1 MSIAS
6 ETVRESLPAW
16 RLWSAITSAKPA
28 GMSLE
33 RALAR
38 PSLEAAARPVSFD
51 LLLKRYFPAVVLA
64 LVALA
69 AYFQAAG
76 ATRLIGLAFSGT
88 PTGARPSRVMPA
100 AATSTS
106 ERPTADAI
114 IARNP
119 FDSVTGPLNAGEFP
133 RPEVPVPGSP
143 SFNDSDPL
151 NAPVCD
157 APTVYIV
164 TESDDP
170 LSSVAA
176 LQAPGDP
183 RPRMHRVGDDV
194 GGKKVEFIGYNPR
207 ENTPAVWLSSG
218 GTLCQAMLFKTQPTL
233 PAAASTAAAPPPP
246 PPPSGGPNPVPADIA
261 SKIQKVSDTEFNIDR
276 SVVDKILENQ
286 AELMKSA
293 RIVPETKDGKVLGIR
308 LFGIRPETLLGTLG
322 LQNGDRLE
330 SINGFNMGSPEKALE
345 AYARLRTASQ
355 LDVTVNRRGS
365 PVSIVHHIK

>member
-1 MSIAS
+1 M
-6 ETVRESLPAW
+6 T
-16 RLWSAITSAKPA
+16 
-28 GMSLE
+28 
-33 RALAR
+33 
-38 PSLEAAARPVSFD
+38 FD
-51 LLLKRYFPAVVLA
+51 FLLKKYFLGVVLA
-64 LVALA
+64 FVALA

-76 ATRLIGLAFSGT
+76 ATQLIGAAFSGPASSAAPPRVAPAPM
-88 PTGARPSRVMPA
+88 PTSH
-100 AATSTS
+100 
-106 ERPTADAI
+106 ERASAEAI

-119 FDSVTGPLNAGEFP
+119 FDSVTGPLNAEVVP
-133 RPEVPVPGSP
+133 VQDVPVPGKSP
-143 SFNDSDPL
+143 IDNTDPL
-151 NAPVCD
+151 TAPVCD

-164 TESDDP
+164 TESNDP
-170 LSSVAA
+170 LWSVAA

-183 RPRMHRVGDDV
+183 RPKMHRVGDDV

-218 GTLCQAMLFKTQPTL
+218 TTLCQAMLFKTQPTL
-233 PAAASTAAAPPPP
+233 PAAASPAAAAPTPPP

-308 LFGIRPETLLGTLG
+308 LFGIRPDTLLGTLG

-355 LDVTVNRRGS
+355 LDVTVNRRGA

>member
-1 MSIAS
+1 M
-6 ETVRESLPAW
+6 T
-16 RLWSAITSAKPA
+16 
-28 GMSLE
+28 
-33 RALAR
+33 
-38 PSLEAAARPVSFD
+38 FD
-51 LLLKRYFPAVVLA
+51 LLLKKYFLGVVLA
-64 LVALA
+64 FVALA

-76 ATRLIGLAFSGT
+76 ATQLIGAAFSAPASSSAAPSRMAPAAT
-88 PTGARPSRVMPA
+88 PTSHERPSA
-100 AATSTS
+100 
-106 ERPTADAI
+106 EAI

-119 FDSVTGPLNAGEFP
+119 FDSVTGPLNAEKIAL
-133 RPEVPVPGSP
+133 EDVPVPGKSP
-143 SFNDSDPL
+143 VDNTDPL
-151 NAPVCD
+151 AAPVCD

-164 TESDDP
+164 TESNDP
-170 LSSVAA
+170 LWSVAA

-218 GTLCQAMLFKTQPTL
+218 STLCQAMLFKTQPTL
-233 PAAASTAAAPPPP
+233 PPAAAPAAAAAPPPP
-246 PPPSGGPNPVPADIA
+246 PPPSGGSAVPADIA

-308 LFGIRPETLLGTLG
+308 LFGIRPDTLLGTLG

-355 LDVTVNRRGS
+355 LDVSVNRRGAT
-365 PVSIVHHIK
+365 VAITHHIK

>member
-1 MSIAS
+1 M
-6 ETVRESLPAW
+6 T
-16 RLWSAITSAKPA
+16 
-28 GMSLE
+28 
-33 RALAR
+33 
-38 PSLEAAARPVSFD
+38 FD
-51 LLLKRYFPAVVLA
+51 LLLKKYFLGVVLA
-64 LVALA
+64 FVALA

-76 ATRLIGLAFSGT
+76 VTQLIGASLSGRVSNAA
-88 PTGARPSRVMPA
+88 PHRLMIAAAPSRH
-100 AATSTS
+100 
-106 ERPTADAI
+106 ERPTAAAI

-119 FDSVTGPLNAGEFP
+119 FDSVTGPLNAD
-133 RPEVPVPGSP
+133 PVPGGDVLVLGKSP
-143 SFNDSDPL
+143 IDSDPL
-151 NAPVCD
+151 LAPACD
-157 APTVYIV
+157 APTVFIV
-164 TESDDP
+164 TESSDP
-170 LSSVAA
+170 LWSVAA
-176 LQAPGDP
+176 LQAPGEP

-218 GTLCQAMLFKTQPTL
+218 STLCQAMLFKVQPPL
-233 PAAASTAAAPPPP
+233 PAVTPATSDARPPPRSEGSP
-246 PPPSGGPNPVPADIA
+246 PPLLADIT
-261 SKIQKVSDTEFNIDR
+261 SKIERISDTEFNIDR

-355 LDVTVNRRGS
+355 LDVTVNRRGA